1 MLACCCVLVMQL
13 KADGTVKGAAGT
25 SVASSNALANPLL
38 NVLTRG
44 AFDNRPKAASSA
56 YTQIPLALREY
67 IAMLCHTVSLSLTPL
82 RWLL

>member
-1 MLACCCVLVMQL
+1 MCVMQV
-13 KADGTVKGAAGT
+13 KADGTVHGAAGT
-25 SVASSNALANPLL
+25 SVASSNAVANPLL

-67 IAMLCHTVSLSLTPL
+67 LTMLCHTHCDCVTESHSVLWSPCEV
-82 RWLL
+82 